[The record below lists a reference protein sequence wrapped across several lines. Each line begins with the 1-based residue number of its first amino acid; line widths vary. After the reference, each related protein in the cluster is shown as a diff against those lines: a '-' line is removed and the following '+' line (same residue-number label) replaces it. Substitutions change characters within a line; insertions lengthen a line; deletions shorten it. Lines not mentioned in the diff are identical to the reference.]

1 MKEIPH
7 LPNMPLN
14 AEQTIWLQ
22 EVWKLLR
29 EDGNNPAYKKIRLNT
44 LDKTGDQFDP
54 TTIDQNLLK
63 EKCTQITLL
72 GVLHIE
78 PNLTILEDANKI
90 VIAIKKRIVDDTSQ
104 EEFNIGE
111 IASDLVLDKKY
122 AQIVFSLISM
132 YGNFWNSASSQTD
145 VYSPYGY
152 ERFSITNDDTFDS
165 YIKFKDI
172 YTLIDNYYI
181 KLEEYNKRRE
191 HENFEGSQHSP
202 FLNKLV
208 GRSQKDE
215 FRNHELFDRKIFGET
230 RGYIKKI
237 ADQASRC
244 YQYELY
250 DASFVLIRKLIEAL
264 IIEAFE
270 SHGIERQIK
279 DSDGHYFFL
288 T

>member
-1 MKEIPH
+1 
-7 LPNMPLN
+7 
-14 AEQTIWLQ
+14 
-22 EVWKLLR
+22 
-29 EDGNNPAYKKIRLNT
+29 

-78 PNLTILEDANKI
+78 PSSKILEDADKI
-90 VIAIKKRIVDDTSQ
+90 IIAIKKRVVDDTSQ
-104 EEFNIGE
+104 EEFNIGD
-111 IASDLVLDKKY
+111 IASVLALDKKY

-132 YGNFWNSASSQTD
+132 YSNFWNSASSQSA
-145 VYSPYGY
+145 VNSHYGY

-172 YTLIDNYYI
+172 YTVIDNYYI
-181 KLEEYNKRRE
+181 SREEYNRRRE
-191 HENFEGSQHSP
+191 NENFQSPQRSP
-202 FLNKLV
+202 FLNKLF
-208 GRSQKDE
+208 GHSQREESK
-215 FRNHELFDRKIFGET
+215 NHELFDQKIFSDT

-237 ADQASRC
+237 AEQASRC

-250 DASFVLIRKLIEAL
+250 DASFILIRKLIESL
-264 IIEAFE
+264 IIETFE
-270 SHGIERQIK
+270 RHGIESKIK

-288 T
+288 SQLIGSVDKRNKMELKQEHYKRAS